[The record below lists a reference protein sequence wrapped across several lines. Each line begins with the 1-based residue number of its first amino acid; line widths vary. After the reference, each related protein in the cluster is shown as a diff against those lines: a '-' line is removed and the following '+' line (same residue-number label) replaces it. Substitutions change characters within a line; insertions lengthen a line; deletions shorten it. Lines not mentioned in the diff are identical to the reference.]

1 MKLPFIRWF
10 FSLFQL
16 MKSAQVHVDQS
27 EQSTNSENIILISS
41 FISSFFFLNQYK
53 WLEYKFH
60 EWNAQATQVKFHK
73 RNQSISSYEYEFVSP
88 EFPEWVADFP
98 MNELKNIKE
107 ILQSTTNLNERDVVF
122 SLNHFDI
129 FVFLCK
135 ILRKIWFSINLFNLT
150 KFTQILYLH
159 NHYLMFDERKVK
171 F

>member
-27 EQSTNSENIILISS
+27 KPSTNSENIILISS

-73 RNQSISSYEYEFVSP
+73 RNQSISSYEYEFFLPS
-88 EFPEWVADFP
+88 FL
-98 MNELKNIKE
+98 NELLIFRWMNWKTSKKSYNRLQIWMKE
-107 ILQSTTNLNERDVVF
+107 TW
-122 SLNHFDI
+122 
-129 FVFLCK
+129 FLF
-135 ILRKIWFSINLFNLT
+135 L
-150 KFTQILYLH
+150 
-159 NHYLMFDERKVK
+159 
-171 F
+171 